1 MSNRGMDDDVVH
13 MYNGI
18 LLSHKNNKIL
28 PFVATWMDLEIIIVS
43 EVKVAEDKYN
53 GIIYTWNLKNRIQ
66 MNLYA
71 EHKQRLRL

>member
-1 MSNRGMDDDVVH
+1 